1 MTGVELLSSAPE
13 GRFARAESPVVCR
26 HLKGGSVKRDPG
38 ALDSQSFDVLVI
50 GGGLVGASVAR
61 DAARRGL
68 SVALVER
75 DDFGCGASRAL
86 PRLVL
91 GAVGHH
97 MPRGIGSLRRMFAEA
112 AAWRRIAPH
121 RVEPQ
126 PCVVPL
132 SGGNSMRN
140 AAMRFAFD
148 LYRWAGSSA
157 FPYMESHTA
166 RLGAAEAVDLEP
178 ALDHPTLRGAL
189 VYPDWRIDEPERM
202 VLALLKDAAA
212 NGAVVVNH
220 VECDSLILLNGKLSG
235 ARLFD
240 RIGGFWLEAWSSV
253 VVNATGAWSDAVA
266 ARMLGEGRGAGM
278 RLSREIR
285 IIAPAVAADHA
296 LVVAESNGHDLT
308 IVPWQ
313 GMSVVGAAVEP
324 FDGDPAAADAGADD
338 IARLAE
344 RVGRILP
351 AARDGLASPID
362 GFAAV
367 RSLPR
372 APEEAAAWAHLG
384 GVTDHAGDGV
394 AGFLSVGGGEWTT
407 VRPLAE
413 RAVDRVVTMVGR
425 TARACDT
432 GRAQLSETVDD
443 DLDAFV
449 AECRQGNPYWPDGE
463 IEAWVSS
470 YGVALPDVIARAGPA
485 FRPGEQAREAARFAY
500 AQDEEMAVLP
510 DDFVR
515 RLAHW
520 YELSRPGVAGRAA
533 EWLAGRREASDP
545 ETWETGS

>member
-1 MTGVELLSSAPE
+1 M
-13 GRFARAESPVVCR
+13 
-26 HLKGGSVKRDPG
+26 KRDPG

-50 GGGLVGASVAR
+50 GGGLVGASIAR

-75 DDFGCGASRAL
+75 DDFACGASEGMS
-86 PRLVL
+86 RLVL

-97 MPRGIGSLRRMFAEA
+97 LPRGLGSLRRIFAEV

-121 RVEPQ
+121 RVAPQ
-126 PCVVPL
+126 PCMVAVTGRNPV
-132 SGGNSMRN
+132 RN
-140 AAMRFAFD
+140 ATMRLSLD
-148 LYRWAGSSA
+148 LYRRSGRSVCPDMDWQV
-157 FPYMESHTA
+157 E
-166 RLGAAEAVDLEP
+166 RLGAAEAVGLEP
-178 ALDHPTLRGAL
+178 ALDNPALRGAL
-189 VYPDWRIDEPERM
+189 VYPDWRIDEPERL

-220 VECDSLILLNGKLSG
+220 VECDSLVLLNGKLSG

-266 ARMLGEGRGAGM
+266 ARMLGDGRSARM

-285 IIAPAVAADHA
+285 IVAPAVAAEHA
-296 LVVAESNGHDLT
+296 LVVADGGGDDLT

-313 GMSVVGAAVEP
+313 GMSVVGTTVER
-324 FDGDPAAADAGADD
+324 FDDDPANAVAEADD

-344 RVGRILP
+344 RVGRLLP
-351 AARDGLASPID
+351 ATREGLASPID

-372 APEEAAAWAHLG
+372 APEETAAWAHLG

-394 AGFLSVGGGEWTT
+394 SGFLSVGGGEWTT

-413 RAVDRVVTMVGR
+413 RAVDRVVAMVR
-425 TARACDT
+425 RPVRACDT
-432 GRAQLSETVDD
+432 GKAPLSETG
-443 DLDAFV
+443 DADPEAFA
-449 AECRQGNPYWPDGE
+449 AEWRRSYPYWPDGE
-463 IEAWVSS
+463 IEAWASS
-470 YGVALPDVIARAGPA
+470 YGAALPEVIARAGPA

-500 AQDEEMAVLP
+500 AQDEEMAILP

-515 RLAHW
+515 RLAYW
-520 YELSRPGVAGRAA
+520 YELSRPGVAVRAA
-533 EWLAGRREASDP
+533 EWLAGRREESDP
-545 ETWETGS
+545 AA

>member
-1 MTGVELLSSAPE
+1 M
-13 GRFARAESPVVCR
+13 
-26 HLKGGSVKRDPG
+26 KRDPG

-50 GGGLVGASVAR
+50 GGGLVGASIAR

-121 RVEPQ
+121 RVASQ
-126 PCVVPL
+126 PCMAPL
-132 SGGNSMRN
+132 TGRNTVRN
-140 AAMRFAFD
+140 ATMRFALD

-157 FPYMESHTA
+157 FPSMDRHAA

-178 ALDHPTLRGAL
+178 ALDHPALRGAL
-189 VYPDWRIDEPERM
+189 VYPDWRIDEPERL

-266 ARMLGEGRGAGM
+266 ARLLGRGGDGPRMKLA
-278 RLSREIR
+278 REVR
-285 IIAPAVAADHA
+285 IVAPAVAGEHA
-296 LVVAESNGHDLT
+296 LVIAEDSGDDLT

-313 GMSVVGAAVEP
+313 GMSVVGAAVGP
-324 FDGDPAAADAGADD
+324 FEGDPAAADAGADD

-344 RVGRILP
+344 RAGRLLP
-351 AARDGLASPID
+351 AVQEGLASPID

-372 APEEAAAWAHLG
+372 MPEEAAAWAHLG

-413 RAVDRVVTMVGR
+413 RAVDRVVAMARR
-425 TARACDT
+425 TVRPCDT
-432 GRAQLSETVDD
+432 GRAPLSETVAG

-449 AECRQGNPYWPDGE
+449 AECRHGNPYWPDGE
-463 IEAWVSS
+463 IEAWAPS
-470 YGVALPDVIARAGPA
+470 YGAALPDVIARAGPA

-510 DDFVR
+510 EDFAR
-515 RLAHW
+515 RMAHW
-520 YELSRPGVAGRAA
+520 YEVSRPGVAVRAA

-545 ETWETGS
+545 ATWETGR